1 MRTLIVL
8 CWLSVSC
15 LSVLGSASVAAADFE
30 RSQGIS
36 MHMLPKQVADLGGKR
51 WGFTVDFS
59 PLLQPEAAQPVLQAT
74 NEVLA
79 FVRKQ
84 TNDVRENGVWIVTT
98 HPDAYSGAEKQLL
111 EDIKLLC
118 QKEEIPIFIARASEL
133 LNKWKGY
140 DQ

>member
-1 MRTLIVL
+1 
-8 CWLSVSC
+8 
-15 LSVLGSASVAAADFE
+15 
-30 RSQGIS
+30 